1 MDYPIHTYPR
11 DLARQIAVQWLIT
24 PDTSDVLP
32 PEEAIAS
39 LLSEAYQ
46 ASLLREEG
54 RSVICRLILIDSAPV
69 QSAQNT
75 GFTRAKPGLVT
86 VT

>member
-11 DLARQIAVQWLIT
+11 DLARQIASQWATT
-24 PDTSDVLP
+24 PDASDVLP

-46 ASLLREEG
+46 LHLGKSAAYALAYAFIGKRTFSLR
-54 RSVICRLILIDSAPV
+54 
-69 QSAQNT
+69 
-75 GFTRAKPGLVT
+75 K
-86 VT
+86 